1 MTHSGQDNVDQ
12 LEIRERHELI
22 RRIKSEVRDTE
33 SYTGLSRLSR
43 SVIKALT
50 EVPRRQF
57 VSPELG
63 VSAYLDVPLSIG
75 YGQTI
80 SQPYIVALM
89 TELAAVNSGSVVL
102 EVGTG
107 SGYQA
112 AVLGRIVRHVYSIER
127 LDELAC
133 AARQRLR
140 ALGYSNVDV
149 RTGDGYH
156 GWSEHAPYDAIIVT
170 AAAHEVPQ
178 PLLEQLGPGGRM
190 IIPLDDAQGAQ
201 MLTVLTREKT
211 GACSRRGVLPVRFVP
226 FLHEVQDSA
235 VIRSGRD

>member
-1 MTHSGQDNVDQ
+1 MTGSGQDKLDQ

-22 RRIKSEVRDTE
+22 RRIKSEVRDTKP
-33 SYTGLSRLSR
+33 YTGLSRLSPA
-43 SVIKALT
+43 VIQALA
-50 EVPRRQF
+50 EVPRREF

-63 VSAYLDVPLSIG
+63 ISAYLDVPLSIG

-80 SQPYIVALM
+80 SQPFIVALM

-112 AVLGRIVRHVYSIER
+112 AVLAAIVRQVYSIER
-127 LDELAC
+127 LDELAS

-156 GWSEHAPYDAIIVT
+156 GWSEHAPFDAIVVT

-190 IIPLDDAQGAQ
+190 IIPLDEAQGGQ
-201 MLTVLTREKT
+201 MLTVLTRKKT
-211 GACSRRGVLPVRFVP
+211 GGCSRRGVLPVRFVP
-226 FLHEVQDSA
+226 FL
-235 VIRSGRD
+235 RDEQGSE

>member
-1 MTHSGQDNVDQ
+1 MTGSGQDKLDQ

-22 RRIKSEVRDTE
+22 RRIKSEVRDTKP
-33 SYTGLSRLSR
+33 YTGLSRLSPA
-43 SVIKALT
+43 VIQALA
-50 EVPRRQF
+50 EVPRREF

-63 VSAYLDVPLSIG
+63 ISAYLDVPLSIG

-80 SQPYIVALM
+80 SQPFIVALM

-112 AVLGRIVRHVYSIER
+112 AVLAAIVRQVYSIER
-127 LDELAC
+127 LDELAS

-156 GWSEHAPYDAIIVT
+156 GWSEHAPFDAIVVT

-190 IIPLDDAQGAQ
+190 IIPLDEAQGG
-201 MLTVLTREKT
+201 K
-211 GACSRRGVLPVRFVP
+211 C
-226 FLHEVQDSA
+226 
-235 VIRSGRD
+235 